1 MWTDIE
7 TKVDLLNFKV
17 VADTAAQLI
26 RDTGGHPLSI
36 GVSGNW
42 GVGKS
47 SLVKMIGES
56 LKTPSSESGKYI
68 FLDFNAWLY
77 QGFDDA
83 RMALLQAVSD
93 KLIEEAKAQETT
105 LDKVRKFAKRIRW
118 LRVGSKI
125 APAAAGAFM
134 GGAVAG
140 PVGAMIGAVG
150 GLFQSNGT
158 PDAAAL
164 EQVKVAYGE
173 LQPELKELLG
183 EKEQTSLPQEIEGLR
198 QAFAEILGDLNVTLV
213 VLVDD
218 LDRCL
223 PNTAI
228 STLEAMRL
236 LLFMPRTAFII
247 AADEQMIRG
256 AVRAHFGATDIGDE
270 LVTSYFDK
278 LIQIP
283 LRVPRLGVN
292 EVKAYLILL
301 LAELAE
307 RRGQMTL
314 EERTRAQSAI
324 LDAVRKS
331 WAGAL
336 TRQFL
341 HQTFES
347 HSNKFSKEIDMAD
360 QLASILTTTE
370 QIAGN
375 PRLIKRFLNNLLIR
389 ESIAKAQGMS
399 VGFEE
404 LVKLQLFERCAS
416 PGAFDYLVKCVS
428 ESEAG
433 KPTLFA
439 GIESALAKGEE
450 YKSPD
455 KTWDQPFIAEWLRLS
470 PELASVDL
478 RPLLHLSRDRKLT
491 LANFDE
497 LSVEGRKTYDALLGA
512 ERIMQPLIT
521 QLQQL
526 GETEAESIL
535 ARLMRR
541 VRSDQWSLP
550 SLMRCLNITSAF
562 PQLGPRLVALLT
574 EMPAASRQAPLVPLL
589 RPFPWTAE
597 ILTAWG
603 ADQSSPGPLKKAIN
617 ALKEGK

>member
-7 TKVDLLNFKV
+7 TKTDLLNFGV

-26 RDTGGHPLSI
+26 RDAGGQPLSI

-47 SLVKMIGES
+47 SLVKMVGES
-56 LKTPSSESGKYI
+56 LKSSSDAQGKYI
-68 FLDFNAWLY
+68 FLEFNAWLY

-93 KLIEEAKAQETT
+93 KLIEEAKAQETA
-105 LDKVRKFAKRIRW
+105 LNKVWKFAKRIKW
-118 LRVGSKI
+118 LRAGTLI

-134 GGAVAG
+134 GGVVAG
-140 PVGAMIGAVG
+140 PVGAVIGAVG
-150 GLFQSNGT
+150 GLFQGNGI

-164 EQVKVAYGE
+164 AKVKDAYGE
-173 LQPELKELLG
+173 LQPDLKELLKD
-183 EKEQTSLPQEIEGLR
+183 KEQTSLPQEIEGLR
-198 QAFAEILGDLNVTLV
+198 LAFADILDDLKVTLV

-307 RRGQMTL
+307 RRGQLTL
-314 EERTRAQSAI
+314 QERTQAQAAI

-341 HQTFES
+341 HQTFGS
-347 HSNKFSKEIDMAD
+347 FSNKFSKEIDIAD
-360 QLASILTTTE
+360 QLAGILTTAE

-375 PRLIKRFLNNLLIR
+375 PRLIKRFMNNLLIR

-428 ESEAG
+428 ESETG
-433 KPTLFA
+433 KPELFGA
-439 GIESALAKGEE
+439 IEAALAKGEE
-450 YKSPD
+450 YKFPD
-455 KTWDQPFIAEWLRLS
+455 KTWETPFIADWLRLS
-470 PELASVDL
+470 PQLASVDL
-478 RPLLHLSRDRKLT
+478 RPLLHLSRDRKMT

-497 LSVEGRKTYDALLGA
+497 LSADGRKIYDALLEA
-512 ERIMQPLIT
+512 ERLMPPLVS

-526 GETEAESIL
+526 GETEGEAIL

-541 VRSDQWSLP
+541 ARSDQWTLP
-550 SLMRCLNITSAF
+550 SLVRCLNVTSAF
-562 PQLGPRLVALLT
+562 PQLGPRLVALLI
-574 EMPAASRQAPLVPLL
+574 EMPPASRQAPLVPHL
-589 RPFPWTAE
+589 RAFGWTAE
-597 ILTAWG
+597 LLAAW
-603 ADQSSPGPLKKAIN
+603 ATDTVSPGPLKKALA

>member
-7 TKVDLLNFKV
+7 TKVDLLNFRV

-26 RDTGGHPLSI
+26 CDAGGHPLSI

-56 LKTPSSESGKYI
+56 LKTPSVGNSKYI
-68 FLDFNAWLY
+68 FLEFNAWLY

-93 KLIEEAKAQETT
+93 KLTEEAKAQETT
-105 LDKVRKFAKRIRW
+105 LDKVRKFAKRIKW
-118 LRVGSKI
+118 LRAGSKI
-125 APAAAGAFM
+125 APAAVGALM
-134 GGAVAG
+134 GGTVAG

-150 GLFQSNGT
+150 GLFQSKGT

-164 EQVKVAYGE
+164 EQVKEAYGE

-198 QAFAEILGDLNVTLV
+198 HAFAEILEDLNVTLV

-307 RRGQMTL
+307 RRGQMSL
-314 EERTRAQSAI
+314 QERTQAQAAI

-347 HSNKFSKEIDMAD
+347 YPNKFSKEIDMAD

-428 ESEAG
+428 ESESG

-439 GIESALAKGEE
+439 DIEAALAKGEE

-478 RPLLHLSRDRKLT
+478 RPLLHLSRDRKMT

-497 LSVEGRKTYDALLGA
+497 LSANGRKTYDALLEA
-512 ERIMQPLIT
+512 ERIMQPLVT

-541 VRSDQWSLP
+541 ARSDQWTLP
-550 SLMRCLNITSAF
+550 SLTRCLNVTSAF
-562 PQLGPRLVALLT
+562 PQLGPRLAALLS

-589 RPFPWTAE
+589 RSFPWTTE

-603 ADQSSPGPLKKAIN
+603 ADPSSPGPLKKAIN